1 MLTRH
6 AWRRQGRHSREF
18 RRSHGRRFI
27 TNRYQ
32 PCKQPVRHRLCHN
45 SAARRGFAHS
55 CRLRRRTHTDASSAV
70 PFKVTAWVGLR
81 GYASFTGT
89 RRAPIAGRT
98 VKSAS
103 GGSSYI
109 VDEEWVWKS
118 GCERNCPR
126 LVLWRDCC
134 VEWCL
139 ADTQLHR
146 PRTWNCASPR
156 HVDTSF
162 RARRPES
169 PDVFRNRTPSALRP
183 CFHYHAGKIAIYRF
197 FAPLP
202 RGYGTD
208 GGVLRGV
215 QVHTAA
221 DAQVHTT
228 VGAHVHTT
236 AHDTVRLPQHRAMFP
251 AAAAGVKRLGKKTR
265 LIDGPWFTPTCP
277 RRVALRTRNTYFT
290 DML

>member
-1 MLTRH
+1 MPGGGKGVIAESFDVHTVGASSRTDINH
-6 AWRRQGRHSREF
+6 ANS
-18 RRSHGRRFI
+18 
-27 TNRYQ
+27 
-32 PCKQPVRHRLCHN
+32 LCHN

-55 CRLRRRTHTDASSAV
+55 CRLYRRTHTDASSAV

-81 GYASFTGT
+81 GYASFTRT
-89 RRAPIAGRT
+89 RRAPIASRT

-103 GGSSYI
+103 GGSSDI

-162 RARRPES
+162 RS
-169 PDVFRNRTPSALRP
+169 T
-183 CFHYHAGKIAIYRF
+183 
-197 FAPLP
+197 
-202 RGYGTD
+202 
-208 GGVLRGV
+208 
-215 QVHTAA
+215 
-221 DAQVHTT
+221 
-228 VGAHVHTT
+228 
-236 AHDTVRLPQHRAMFP
+236 
-251 AAAAGVKRLGKKTR
+251 
-265 LIDGPWFTPTCP
+265 
-277 RRVALRTRNTYFT
+277 
-290 DML
+290 